1 MQNTAL
7 IPSTLVTALHLP
19 SGNED
24 YHKLRMLSPP
34 RVGTANMHLEKCLK
48 GDGDDGEAA

>member
-7 IPSTLVTALHLP
+7 IPSTLVIALHLP

-24 YHKLRMLSPP
+24 HHKLRVLSPP
-34 RVGTANMHLEKCLK
+34 RVGTANMHLEKCLV
-48 GDGDDGEAA
+48 GDGDDDEAA